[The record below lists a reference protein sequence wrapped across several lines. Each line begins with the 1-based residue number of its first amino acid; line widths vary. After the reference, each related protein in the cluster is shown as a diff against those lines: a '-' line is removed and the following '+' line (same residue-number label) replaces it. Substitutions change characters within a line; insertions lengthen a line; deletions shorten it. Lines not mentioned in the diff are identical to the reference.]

1 MSQPLS
7 SQLSIQDRSRRDPN
21 EPATRAR
28 ILEGAVRAVARHGL
42 AKLAMSD
49 VSQSA
54 GVSRGTLYR
63 YFPTR
68 EALLDALAQREA
80 ERFFER
86 VIEATQSARA
96 GEARLRVLLEHA
108 TREVRAHPALQRLL
122 ESDPAE
128 VLEGIRRR
136 LPEIVGAFHESFGS
150 ALEDTEPVRSGA
162 VTSHQLVDWM
172 TRFLVS
178 MYLFEDPEPEQTLR
192 GLTAMYRLL
201 AEPRSPAP

>member
-1 MSQPLS
+1 MSQPFSLP
-7 SQLSIQDRSRRDPN
+7 RPEGPEPN

-28 ILEGAVRAVARHGL
+28 ILEGAVQAVARHGL

-49 VSQSA
+49 VSRSA

-63 YFPTR
+63 YFATR
-68 EALLDALAQREA
+68 EVLLDALAQREA
-80 ERFFER
+80 ERFFDR
-86 VIEATQSARA
+86 VIDATRA
-96 GEARLRVLLEHA
+96 APPGEARLRVLIEHA
-108 TREVRAHPALQRLL
+108 TSEVRAHPALQRLL
-122 ESDPAE
+122 QSDPAE

-136 LPEIVGAFHESFGS
+136 LPELVDAFHGSFGPS
-150 ALEDTEPVRSGA
+150 LEDTEAVRSGA
-162 VTSHQLVDWM
+162 VTSRQMVDWM

-201 AEPRSPAP
+201 AEPRP